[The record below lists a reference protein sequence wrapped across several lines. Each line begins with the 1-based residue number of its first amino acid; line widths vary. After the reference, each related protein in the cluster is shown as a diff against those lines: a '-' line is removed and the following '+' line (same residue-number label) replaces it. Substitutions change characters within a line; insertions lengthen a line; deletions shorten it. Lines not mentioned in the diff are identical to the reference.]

1 MEQIE
6 KQVEMLNHRLDDMD
20 SVVTNLVERVMKQPV
35 TIELNCPKC
44 GTTIQILLT
53 SSVKVVSKNKDDKY

>member
-6 KQVEMLNHRLDDMD
+6 KQVEMLNNRLDDMD

-35 TIELNCPKC
+35 TIEVTCPKC
-44 GTTIQILLT
+44 GTTIQMLMT
-53 SSVKVVSKNKDDKY
+53 SSVKMVSKNKDDR